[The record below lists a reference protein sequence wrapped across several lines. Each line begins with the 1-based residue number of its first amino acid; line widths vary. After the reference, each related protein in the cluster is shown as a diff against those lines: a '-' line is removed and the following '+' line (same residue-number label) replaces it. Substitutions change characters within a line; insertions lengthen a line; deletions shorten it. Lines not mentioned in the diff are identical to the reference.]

1 MDNSFIYIYI
11 YIYWLK
17 KKRGGDHGPF
27 GPNVTLALHLGQIGT
42 KLIMKELYSNP

>member
-11 YIYWLK
+11 YWLK
-17 KKRGGDHGPF
+17 KKKKWGDHGPF